1 MTPEERKKQQERDE
15 RQQKKREWKDWMV
28 TVEQA
33 RQDVAR
39 LKLDVKRKPSPL
51 DFKKHFLGHAGVNEK
66 LRQLRAECEGKRFSD
81 IVDDEGH
88 PYVDLVM
95 EGGGTLGIAL
105 LGYIHA
111 LESMGIRFLSIGGTS
126 AGSITALLLAAAKQ
140 DKRQAKAEEL
150 FHMLSE
156 LDLPTILDS
165 RFPVSRFIRAVQRR
179 VPKPKQDAGWG
190 ARVKGRLRSLAVG
203 VSRFQWGVLSCPSI
217 LRRLGLNPGERFLE
231 RVHKILEA
239 HQVPTAGDL
248 NKRMTA
254 LPDRLLEKKDGQ
266 APKPIEIPKDKRP
279 RLALVASEVSTGTK
293 VVFPQMARLF
303 WKDAEKVDPSLF
315 VRASMS
321 VPFFFRPLRPEDMPR
336 NDDEWN
342 ELVDYDGGTPVDSCT
357 LVDGGIMSNFP
368 ISEFH
373 STAIP
378 RTPTFGVKLGL
389 EKRKRIDAM
398 SRGLSARPLGQL
410 GAAIFNSAR
419 QTLDEDFINKN
430 PDYKKLITTID
441 TGPHDWLKFDLSA
454 DEQVDLFLRGVAAGA
469 IFLKH
474 FDWPKYQEV
483 RKQLERAQL
492 VGAEEQEPP
501 RPAPGAANLTPP
513 TAPPA

>member
-1 MTPEERKKQQERDE
+1 MTPVERKKQQERDE
-15 RQQKKREWKDWMV
+15 RQQKKREWKDWMGA
-28 TVEQA
+28 VEQA
-33 RQDVAR
+33 RQEVAG
-39 LKLDVKRKPSPL
+39 LKLDLKQKPSPL
-51 DFKKHFLGHAGVNEK
+51 EFKKHFLGHAGVEERLQK
-66 LRQLRAECEGKRFSD
+66 LREECEGKRFSD
-81 IVDDEGH
+81 VVDEEGH
-88 PYVDLVM
+88 QYVDLVM

-111 LESMGIRFLSIGGTS
+111 LESVGIRFLSIGGTS
-126 AGSITALLLAAAKQ
+126 AGSITALLLAAANP

-150 FHMLSE
+150 FHMLSQ

-165 RFPVSRFIRAVQRR
+165 RFPVNRFIRAVQRR
-179 VPKPKQDAGWG
+179 VPKQARDARWG
-190 ARVKGRLRSLAVG
+190 ARMKGRLRSLAVG
-203 VSRFQWGVLSCPSI
+203 FSRFQWGLLSCPSV
-217 LRRLGLNPGERFLE
+217 LRRLGLNPGERLLK
-231 RVHKILEA
+231 RVHGVLEA
-239 HQVPTAGDL
+239 HQVRTAGDL
-248 NKRMTA
+248 NA
-254 LPDRLLEKKDGQ
+254 LMATLPGRLLEKKDNQ
-266 APKPIEIPKDKRP
+266 EPKPLEIPEDKKP

-321 VPFFFRPLRPEDMPR
+321 VPFFFRPLRPEGMPR

-342 ELVDYDGGTPVDSCT
+342 ALVDYDGGTPVDSCM

-373 STAIP
+373 STTTP

-389 EKRKRIDAM
+389 EKRQRIDAL

-430 PDYKKLITTID
+430 PDYRKLITTID
-441 TGPHDWLKFDLSA
+441 TGPHNWLEFELSA

-474 FDWPKYQEV
+474 FDWPKYKEV

-492 VGAEEQEPP
+492 VGTEGQPD
-501 RPAPGAANLTPP
+501 LTPP
-513 TAPPA
+513 AAPPA